1 MKPAT
6 LETTNRRKMTPH
18 SNDTRPDATVP
29 GAGTYKAAPFVARFF
44 AFAIDAAILG
54 CCSALLVGLTALLLL
69 RILPLDFVVIARTL
83 GFSLFVLLFIPIVLP
98 MAYFAIFHAVSGRTI
113 GKIIMGIQV
122 VAAANGLLTPGAA
135 FLRWV
140 GYLVSAIPAA
150 AGFFWS
156 VLDREHDA
164 WHDKLAGSHVI
175 SL

>member
-1 MKPAT
+1 
-6 LETTNRRKMTPH
+6 MTPH
-18 SNDTRPDATVP
+18 SNETRPDVTVP
-29 GAGTYKAAPFVARFF
+29 GAGTYRAAPFVVRFF

-54 CCSALLVGLTALLLL
+54 CCYTILIYLTALLLL
-69 RILPLDFVVIARTL
+69 RILPLDFAVIARTL
-83 GFSLFVLLFIPIVLP
+83 GLSLFVLLFIPVVLP
-98 MAYFAIFHAVSGRTI
+98 MAYFSIFHAVSGRTI

-140 GYLVSAIPAA
+140 GYLVSAIPVA

-156 VLDREHDA
+156 VLDREHDT

-175 SL
+175 FLEMT

>member
-1 MKPAT
+1 
-6 LETTNRRKMTPH
+6 MTH
-18 SNDTRPDATVP
+18 GSDETRPDVTVL
-29 GAGTYKAAPFVARFF
+29 GAGPYRAAPFVARFF
-44 AFAIDAAILG
+44 AFAIDVAILG
-54 CCSALLVGLTALLLL
+54 CCSALLVGLTALLLF
-69 RILPLDFVVIARTL
+69 RILPLDFVVIVRTL
-83 GFSLFVLLFIPIVLP
+83 GLSLFVLLFIPIVLP
-98 MAYFAIFHAVSGRTI
+98 MAYFSIFHALTGRTI

-175 SL
+175 FL